1 MHSLRELAQN
11 RTIVPLEYFLEK
23 VVWSEAQLPLVRPNE
38 VAPPEPAP
46 AQVELMSAEPQTP
59 VVNQTPSP
67 ELEVV
72 PPSPPLIIISDAS
85 SDETVAPLDSP
96 AEETADPPASP
107 VGGIA
112 DLFDSS
118 SGEVVALTDF
128 PV

>member
-23 VVWSEAQLPLVRPNE
+23 VVWSEAQLPLVRPN
-38 VAPPEPAP
+38 
-46 AQVELMSAEPQTP
+46 
-59 VVNQTPSP
+59 

>member
-46 AQVELMSAEPQTP
+46 AQ
-59 VVNQTPSP
+59 
-67 ELEVV
+67 LEVV